1 MSQNC
6 GGNKY
11 TFRFRYC
18 CSEHSR
24 SSSNQN
30 EMIFLTRERKKKP
43 LKLFSFIILG
53 ISSII
58 LGKCKI
64 MVWNCGFVDEAYSKV
79 CFEEPREE
87 GLSVFSKLT
96 LLLLVCVHVLNDHF
110 TGEKIG

>member
-11 TFRFRYC
+11 TFRFLSRLLFWT
-18 CSEHSR
+18 SERNDFPHD
-24 SSSNQN
+24 
-30 EMIFLTRERKKKP
+30 REKT
-43 LKLFSFIILG
+43 LKSKTVFFIILG

-96 LLLLVCVHVLNDHF
+96 LLLLLCVHVLNDHF
-110 TGEKIG
+110 TGGKIG